1 MNISL
6 SQHTY
11 HYHQDLLD
19 EDIAPSPKCLGSGPA
34 PRIPLPSDPP
44 HAGAA
49 IEGTSFSD
57 GALPKVGR
65 IECRLLGHAVRLRG
79 LDAPRH
85 RAGTTDHSPTLVG
98 GGAPG
103 SRPGA
108 ASSGRRYDDPEQ
120 ALHNPRMQS
129 LHAAVGRVPVP
140 VDRR

>member
-1 MNISL
+1 MLAQEMYFKTPKSL
-6 SQHTY
+6 GGLRAS
-11 HYHQDLLD
+11 
-19 EDIAPSPKCLGSGPA
+19 
-34 PRIPLPSDPP
+34 
-44 HAGAA
+44 AA
-49 IEGTSFSD
+49 LVTGTSFSD

-65 IECRLLGHAVRLRG
+65 IECRLVGHAVRLPG

-85 RAGTTDHSPTLVG
+85 GAGTTGHSPTLVV

-108 ASSGRRYDDPEQ
+108 ASSGRGYHDPEQ
-120 ALHNPRMQS
+120 AVHNPRMQS